1 MRGDSSMPTVIPARC
16 CARPIG
22 GGGEPT
28 VPGKME
34 RMTLIDRPSARRSV
48 DALTAIGFGVLASA
62 PEPGLFMALL
72 TGIAAIAI
80 GLWSRGP
87 RAGLGGL
94 AVLVVVSMARATW
107 LDGHWLYV
115 AEELPPAL
123 MRAGVPWLIG
133 LAVRQY
139 IVLGR
144 RADRERE
151 LRQVQRL
158 AELKER
164 ATADRLALAQALHD
178 DLGHSLSL
186 VALNLGRLEID
197 PALPESAR
205 TSLLHARNDLA
216 HAVERLG
223 DSVSDLRSGA
233 PVLPMGA
240 ASVDAL
246 LARARAAGAR
256 ITVQG
261 LPEPRR
267 LQDFGGEQVTRV
279 LQEAITNASR
289 HAPGTPIDITA
300 ADAGAELRLKIENAL
315 GETPADAHTAGTG
328 LSTLESEL
336 RAHGGELAAEKTD
349 SAFVLSAVLP
359 TRRQEQST
367 HDDRA
372 VETTRDVDE
381 RSTGRTKLRQ
391 RLILASTAA
400 IVVVGLAAVE
410 ALTVVQNHR
419 ALLSAGAFSSI
430 SVGDTRAETE
440 RILPGHELPA
450 SRGENRPD
458 DCHDYAVTA
467 NTFDDAAGDVYRI
480 CFAQDKVSSTEYIA
494 GGQR

>member
-1 MRGDSSMPTVIPARC
+1 MTV
-16 CARPIG
+16 
-22 GGGEPT
+22 
-28 VPGKME
+28 
-34 RMTLIDRPSARRSV
+34 LDRASARRSV
-48 DALTAIGFGVLASA
+48 DALTAIGFGALASA
-62 PEPGLFMALL
+62 PEPGLFMVLL

-80 GLWSRGP
+80 GLWSRGLP
-87 RAGLGGL
+87 AGLGGL
-94 AVLVVVSMARATW
+94 AVLVVVSMARAVW
-107 LDGHWLYV
+107 LDGHGLYL

-144 RADRERE
+144 RADRARE
-151 LRQVQRL
+151 LRQGQRL

-164 ATADRLALAQALHD
+164 ATADRLALAQSLHD

-205 TSLLHARNDLA
+205 TSLSHARSSLT

-300 ADAGAELRLKIENAL
+300 ADVGAELRLKIENAL

-372 VETTRDVDE
+372 VEATRDVDE
-381 RSTGRTKLRQ
+381 SSTGRTKLRQ

-430 SVGDTRAETE
+430 SVGDARAETE

-450 SRGENRPD
+450 RRGENRPD

-480 CFAQDKVSSTEYIA
+480 CFAQDEVSSTEYIA

>member
-1 MRGDSSMPTVIPARC
+1 MGIDSSMPMVIPARC
-16 CARPIG
+16 RARPIG
-22 GGGEPT
+22 GGGELT
-28 VPGKME
+28 VPERME
-34 RMTLIDRPSARRSV
+34 RMTVLDRPSARRSV
-48 DALTAIGFGVLASA
+48 DALTAIGFGALASA
-62 PEPGLFMALL
+62 PEPGLFMVLL
-72 TGIAAIAI
+72 TGIAAIAL
-80 GLWSRGP
+80 GLWSRGL

-94 AVLVVVSMARATW
+94 AVLVVVSMARAAW
-107 LDGHWLYV
+107 LDGHWLYF

-139 IVLGR
+139 VVLGR

-151 LRQVQRL
+151 LRQGQRL

-164 ATADRLALAQALHD
+164 ATADRLTLAQSLHD

-197 PALPESAR
+197 PALPDSAR
-205 TSLLHARNDLA
+205 NSLSHARSDLA

-223 DSVSDLRSGA
+223 DSVSGLRSGA
-233 PVLPMGA
+233 PVLPA
-240 ASVDAL
+240 SSASVDAL
-246 LARARAAGAR
+246 LARARGAGAR

-261 LPEPRR
+261 LPEPGR
-267 LQDFGGEQVTRV
+267 LQDFGGEQVTMV

-289 HAPGTPIDITA
+289 HAPGAAIDISATNT
-300 ADAGAELRLKIENAL
+300 GAELRLRIENAL
-315 GETPADAHTAGTG
+315 GETPADAQTAGTG
-328 LSTLESEL
+328 LSTLGSEL

-349 SAFVLSAVLP
+349 NAFVLSAVLP
-359 TRRQEQST
+359 ARRREQSA

-372 VETTRDVDE
+372 VETTRDVNE
-381 RSTGRTKLRQ
+381 SSIGRTKLNQ

-400 IVVVGLAAVE
+400 IVVFGLAAVE

-430 SVGDTRAETE
+430 SVGDARAETE
-440 RILPGHELPA
+440 RILPGDELPA

-480 CFAQDKVSSTEYIA
+480 CFAQDEVSSTEHIA